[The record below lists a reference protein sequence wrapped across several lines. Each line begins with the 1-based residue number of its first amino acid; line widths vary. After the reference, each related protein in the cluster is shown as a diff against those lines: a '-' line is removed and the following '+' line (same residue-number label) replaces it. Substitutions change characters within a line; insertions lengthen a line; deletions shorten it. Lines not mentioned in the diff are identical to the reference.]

1 MDASTRAIGIASA
14 LTLVATLCWQLRA
27 QWRKGTSEGV
37 SRFLFAGQ
45 LGASTGFAIYS
56 ALIEDAVF
64 VATNVATGVAAVA
77 GLAITIALR
86 RRARRA
92 RSWRAGEA
100 RRHGAAASHGAGRAA
115 PLGSA

>member
-1 MDASTRAIGIASA
+1 MDAGTRAIGIASA
-14 LTLVATLCWQLRA
+14 MTLVATLCWQLRA
-27 QWRKGTSEGV
+27 QWKKGSSEGV
-37 SRFLFAGQ
+37 SRFLFIGQ

-64 VATNVATGVAAVA
+64 VATNVATGCAAVA
-77 GLAITIALR
+77 GLAITIVLR

-100 RRHGAAASHGAGRAA
+100 STHGAAGSHGAGRAA
-115 PLGSA
+115 SVGST